1 MTENHAEAGEPAL
14 QRLITL
20 DALRGFA
27 VMGILAMNIVAF
39 AMPFWAYVTP
49 LAYGGANPAERG
61 AWFLMFVFLDGKM
74 RGFFSLL
81 FGASMM
87 LIIDRATAKGESAAK
102 VHYSRMFWLALIG
115 LAHFFFLWFGDILFL
130 YAAVGSLAFLFRN
143 WSPKALMT
151 GAAVILAGGTI
162 LWGMQF
168 VGLQILQ
175 YMASQ
180 PGASAEIVQRYKEV
194 LANPDFSFNVPQQ
207 LELMRGSYAG
217 IVTDKLSRWD
227 EPLMT
232 VVQNVCE
239 TLPLM
244 MLGMALKK
252 NGFLTGA
259 LAPAVYVRW
268 AKILVPTGIALS
280 IVGATVVA
288 LHGYDKITAL
298 AVFITWSQIPRQILT
313 VGYAAIFILVIQQHA
328 NSAFIARVAATG
340 RAAFSNYLGTSIVMT
355 TIFYGYGFGL
365 FGHISRIGLWGFVVG
380 AWIAI
385 LLWSKP
391 WLDRF
396 AYGPFEWVW
405 RSLARMELQ
414 PMRRDAP

>member
-1 MTENHAEAGEPAL
+1 MNKDQGVTTIPVAG
-14 QRLITL
+14 RLLTL

-49 LAYGGANPAERG
+49 LAYGGDTVAERG

-87 LIIDRATAKGESAAK
+87 LIAESAEAKGESAAK

-130 YAAVGSLAFLFRN
+130 YAAVGSLAFLFRS
-143 WSPKALMT
+143 WSPKALMI
-151 GAAVILAGGTI
+151 GAAAILVTGTL
-162 LWGMQF
+162 LWAVQF
-168 VGLQILQ
+168 VGLQVLQ
-175 YMASQ
+175 YAATQ
-180 PGASAEIVQRYKEV
+180 PGASADIVRQYKEA
-194 LANPDFSFNVPQQ
+194 LADPALSFDVAQQ
-207 LELMRGSYAG
+207 LDLMRGSYAG
-217 IVTDKLSRWD
+217 IVADKLARWSD
-227 EPLMT
+227 PLTSVML
-232 VVQNVCE
+232 NICE

-252 NGFLTGA
+252 TGFLTGTLSPSA
-259 LAPAVYVRW
+259 YVRW
-268 AKILVPTGIALS
+268 AKILVPAGIALS
-280 IVGATVVA
+280 ILCATVVS

-298 AVFITWSQIPRQILT
+298 AVFITWSQIPRQMLT
-313 VGYAAIFILVIQQHA
+313 IGYAAMFILLIQRHR
-328 NSAFIARVAATG
+328 NSRFIARVAAAG
-340 RAAFSNYLGTSIVMT
+340 RAAFTNYLGTSIVMT
-355 TIFYGYGFGL
+355 TIFYGYGLGL
-365 FGHISRIGLWGFVVG
+365 FGHVSRIGLWGFVIG
-380 AWIAI
+380 AWGLM

-396 AYGPFEWVW
+396 AYGPFEWLW
-405 RSLARMELQ
+405 RSLARMQLQ
-414 PMRRDAP
+414 PLRSTAG